1 MVSIKTIE
9 KESNRSILPRNVL
22 RVNLSGEEINTSVIN
37 TLRRVSIALVPSY
50 AFHPQD
56 ITIEKNTSVFNN
68 DQMKL
73 RLSNMPLVKPVHDI
87 DKEVKDILD
96 IELAAL
102 MANSESKKEFIE
114 MELERERRKTELM
127 KNLNMFVE
135 AKNTTSDIMNVTTED
150 AYTKFYID
158 DKQITNIYK
167 NPVLIIQLKPGEEF
181 KCVCV
186 ASRDIH
192 MKHNIYSPCA
202 NVTYE
207 EIKETEFELRME
219 SYGQIPEKDILVM
232 ACNIFLIKL
241 ANIKQRIDSMFKKDV
256 ARGASLMDVEL
267 TIENENYTMG
277 NILIRT
283 IQDHPNVTFCGLKID
298 NPFENNIVM
307 RCVTQKQHVIQVIG
321 ECTDKLNKLFKS
333 FISAFEKI

>member
-22 RVNLSGEEINTSVIN
+22 RVNLSGEDINSSVIN
-37 TLRRVSIALVPSY
+37 TLRRLSIALVPSY

-114 MELERERRKTELM
+114 IELERETRKTELM
-127 KNLNMFVE
+127 KNLHMFVE
-135 AKNTTSDIMNVTTED
+135 AKNTTSDIMSVTTED

-158 DKQITNIYK
+158 DKKIANIYK

-192 MKHNIYSPCA
+192 MRHNIYSPCA
-202 NVTYE
+202 NVRYE
-207 EIKETEFELRME
+207 EMKETEFELRME

-241 ANIKQRIDSMFKKDV
+241 ANVKQRIDGMLKKDV
-256 ARGASLMDVEL
+256 MDVEL

-277 NILIRT
+277 NILVRT
-283 IQDHPNVTFCGLKID
+283 IQDHPNVSFCGLKID
-298 NPFENNIVM
+298 NPFENNIVI
-307 RCVTQKQHVIQVIG
+307 RCVSQKQPVIQVIG
-321 ECTDKLNKLFKS
+321 ECTDKLNKLFTT